1 MSTQVTLKGRLTA
14 DPQLKFLATGK
25 ALVKITVVT
34 SRNRKTDEGWKE
46 EDTTYWDVTLWE
58 SDAEA
63 VADSLSKGDQV
74 VVMGDAYQRS
84 WDDSNGEKRSRIE
97 VRGRT
102 VAAIVDK
109 KQKVKVTRVQRQNVQ
124 EIQQQNDPWATPAP
138 AFAEEG
144 SIDDL
149 PF

>member
-1 MSTQVTLKGRLTA
+1 MSTSVTLKGRLSA

-25 ALVKITVVT
+25 ALVRMTVVT

-46 EDTTYWDVTLWE
+46 EDTTFWDVSVWE
-58 SDAEA
+58 HDAEA

-74 VVMGDAYQRS
+74 VVIGDAYQRN
-84 WDDSNGEKRSRIE
+84 WDDANGEKRSRVE

-124 EIQQQNDPWATPAP
+124 EIQQQNDPWATPAVV
-138 AFAEEG
+138 EEG